1 MPGTLENIVVPGRVG
16 RNMARET
23 VRDKLVYWKSQIRRG
38 ISYQQKFG
46 ESKKW
51 KDYHDYYYGKYKTDV
66 YAVNKVFSI
75 LRSSVPR
82 IYFRNP
88 KVLVSPTRPE
98 LEERAF
104 VVQAVDNLLIK
115 QMMMKDTTKKLI
127 QDAFFC
133 NRGIGKIGYDTQYG
147 SVPDYIMKEAPGEEA
162 IEYDVTVKP
171 GMPWVLRA
179 NPEHFIV
186 PWGVASL
193 KDTPWVAH
201 RVVRL
206 LSDVKK
212 DPIYENTGKLKGGLV
227 RELRGMKDKEAGL
240 SDTIKSSQDEAIK
253 EYASA
258 DEEWVEL
265 WELRDLKRKHILT
278 LNLDYDKFLRRP
290 VSDELQTDGAPFED
304 ICFNPDNDVY
314 WGPSDMRILEP
325 LQIELNETR
334 TQMSEHRKIN
344 VLKLLINASKM
355 TPEEAQKLMNGEV
368 GGIALINELAQGDV
382 FPLQIG
388 EPVQLRADAMD
399 IEKDIR
405 ETVGFS
411 RLAEGAESVAPRKTK
426 FEVQE
431 MGQGHWI
438 RIDERRDIVADFLVR
453 TLEKVNRIIFAKW
466 DTARV
471 VPLVG
476 SDAALHWVRFTGRE
490 LEGEYDLSVDVDT
503 GRPVTTETKRSEAW
517 ELLERLGSSEILLQ
531 HLNIRELLRNVLK
544 LYDWIDTDR
553 VMPAQEAQGGPM
565 APQIEGMEQFAQGL
579 RGGR

>member
-1 MPGTLENIVVPGRVG
+1 
-16 RNMARET
+16 MARET
-23 VRDKLVYWKSQIRRG
+23 VHDKLVYWKSQIRRG
-38 ISYQQKFG
+38 ISYQEKFG
-46 ESKKW
+46 QSKQW
-51 KDYHDYYYGKYKTDV
+51 KDYHDEYYGKYKTDV

-75 LRSSVPR
+75 LRSLVPR

-88 KVLVSPTRPE
+88 KLIVSPARPE
-98 LEERAF
+98 LEERAW

-115 QMMMKDTTKKLI
+115 QMMMKDTIKKLI
-127 QDAFFC
+127 PDAFFS
-133 NRGIGKIGYDTQYG
+133 NRGIAKIGYDTQYG
-147 SVPDYIMKEAPGEEA
+147 SVPEYVVKEPLIEEA
-162 IEYDVTVKP
+162 IEYDVSVKP

-227 RELRGMKDKEAGL
+227 RELRGIKDKEAGI
-240 SDTIKSSQDEAIK
+240 SQTIKTSQDEAIK
-253 EYASA
+253 EYATA
-258 DEEWVEL
+258 EEEWVEI
-265 WELRDLKRKHILT
+265 WEIRDLKRGQILA
-278 LNLDYDKFLRRP
+278 LNLDHDKFLRRP
-290 VSDELQTDGAPFED
+290 VSDELQKDGAPFED

-325 LQIELNETR
+325 LQLELNEVR
-334 TQMSEHRKIN
+334 TQMSKHRKIN
-344 VLKLLINASKM
+344 VLKILMDAAKI
-355 TPEEAQKLMNGEV
+355 TPEQAQKLMG
-368 GGIALINELAQGDV
+368 GDV
-382 FPLQIG
+382 GVIELIPELTKDSVIPLQIG
-388 EPVQLRADAMD
+388 EPVQLRADAVD

-453 TLEKVNRIIFAKW
+453 TLEKVNRIIFEKW
-466 DTARV
+466 DQARV

-476 SDAALHWVRFTGRE
+476 PDASLHWVQFTGQE
-490 LEGEYDLSVDVDT
+490 LAGEYDLSIDIDT

-517 ELLERLGSSEILLQ
+517 ELLERLTANEVVLA
-531 HLNIRELLRNVLK
+531 HLNPRELLRNVLK

-553 VMPAQEAQGGPM
+553 VLLAQEAQAGGMP
-565 APQIEGMEQFAQGL
+565 AQIEGMEQFAQSFR
-579 RGGR
+579 RGQAR

>member
-1 MPGTLENIVVPGRVG
+1 
-16 RNMARET
+16 MARES
-23 VRDKLVYWKSQIRRG
+23 VHDKLVYWKSQIRRG

-51 KDYHDYYYGKYKTDV
+51 KDYHGYYYGKYKTEV

-75 LRSSVPR
+75 LRSLIPR

-115 QMMMKDTTKKLI
+115 QMLMKETIKKI
-127 QDAFFC
+127 VQDAFFC
-133 NRGIGKIGYDTQYG
+133 NRGIAKIGYDTQYG
-147 SVPDYIMKEAPGEEA
+147 SVPAEMMKEPPTEEA
-162 IEYDVTVKP
+162 IEYDVSVQP

-179 NPEHFIV
+179 NPEHFLV

-212 DPIYENTGKLKGGLV
+212 DPIYENTTKLKGGLV
-227 RELRGMKDKEAGL
+227 RELRGMKDKEAGI
-240 SDTIKSSQDEAIK
+240 SEVVRGSQDEAIK
-253 EYASA
+253 EYATA
-258 DEEWVEL
+258 EEEWVEI
-265 WELRDLKRKHILT
+265 WEIRDLKRGQILA
-278 LNLDYDKFLRRP
+278 LNLDHDKFLRRP
-290 VSDELQTDGAPFED
+290 VSDELQKDGSPFED

-325 LQIELNETR
+325 LQMELNETR
-334 TQMSEHRKIN
+334 TQMSKHRKIN
-344 VLKLLINASKM
+344 VLKILMDSGKF
-355 TPEEAQKLMNGEV
+355 TPEQAQKLMS
-368 GGIALINELAQGDV
+368 GDV
-382 FPLQIG
+382 GTIELIPELSRDSVIPLQIG

-453 TLEKVNRIIFAKW
+453 TLEKVNKIIFEKW
-466 DTARV
+466 DTGRV

-476 SDAALHWVRFTGRE
+476 PDASIHWVQFTGRE
-490 LEGEYDLSVDVDT
+490 LEGEYDLSIDIDT
-503 GRPVTTETKRSEAW
+503 GRPVTTEVKRSEAW
-517 ELLERLGSSEILLQ
+517 ELLERLGANEVVLQ
-531 HLNIRELLRNVLK
+531 HLNIRELLKNVLK

-553 VMPAQEAQGGPM
+553 VLLAQEAQAGGMP
-565 APQIEGMEQFAQGL
+565 AQVEGMGEFAQAF
-579 RGGR
+579 RGRR